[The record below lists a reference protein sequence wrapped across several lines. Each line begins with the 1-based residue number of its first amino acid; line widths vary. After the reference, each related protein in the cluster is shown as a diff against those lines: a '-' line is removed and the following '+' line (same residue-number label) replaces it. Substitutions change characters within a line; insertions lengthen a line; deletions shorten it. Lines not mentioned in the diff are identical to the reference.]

1 MRVEHCV
8 QGVAISWLLIFSN
21 ITLAADQS
29 VPQSQSH
36 RAQLQASAANL
47 RTWTDPSGKQTAQA
61 TLLDVQ
67 GDAVR
72 LRKSNGKLA
81 VIKIE
86 ELSRSDQQY
95 IARQKSPSQPNS
107 SVAEARTKAA
117 QASPSGSWL
126 DRFKLPDLGA
136 QAKAAETSSAYLIY
150 ARVSRDLLEQ
160 YAGGTVD
167 SETPVTDNI
176 LGTSF
181 FGTAHTRGKT
191 KLVLQPNEKQA
202 VAELVFS
209 ADIDSQTTGYNGPI
223 VTHNVAQTQVQTRK
237 IIAFGNAGV
246 RLLPATSSAYTSSQT
261 LSLEACLSG
270 LRGRIAQ
277 RIAWKTA
284 DATRPQID
292 EIVSQRTANSIER
305 TLDSQMSPL
314 ATAIQAA
321 LQNGV
326 RQLPY
331 DKDKVAP
338 RLRFRSMPEFVDV
351 TMYRSEG
358 TPEERK
364 MAPPAIEGRPQIA
377 LRVHRSV
384 VGRALTDPNIRE
396 VLQPLFDSMLQNS
409 TEQKTASSMKVAQ
422 PIVQL
427 RWSPDSDWLMLDYQG
442 EGQPAPQVRTAQQA
456 APPRTAVRLSPRN

>member
-1 MRVEHCV
+1 MRVKHCV
-8 QGVAISWLLIFSN
+8 RGVAIGWLLIFPQ
-21 ITLAADQS
+21 IALAADPS
-29 VPQSQSH
+29 VPSSKSPSSQ
-36 RAQLQASAANL
+36 LPVSAANF
-47 RTWTDPSGKQTAQA
+47 RTWTDPSGKQKAQA
-61 TLLDVQ
+61 ALLDVQ
-67 GDAVR
+67 GDTVR

-81 VIKIE
+81 VIKVD
-86 ELSRSDQQY
+86 ELSRADQQFVVQ
-95 IARQKSPSQPNS
+95 RRLSSQPRKP
-107 SVAEARTKAA
+107 VAEARTKAA
-117 QASPSGSWL
+117 QPSPSGSWL
-126 DRFKLPDLGA
+126 DSFKLPGFGA
-136 QAKAAETSSAYLIY
+136 ESNAADASSAYLFY

-167 SETPVTDNI
+167 SQTPVTDNI

-191 KLVLQPNEKQA
+191 KLVLRPNEKQA

-209 ADIDSQTTGYNGPI
+209 ANIDSQTTGYNGPI

-237 IIAFGNAGV
+237 IIALGNAGV
-246 RLLPATSSAYTSSQT
+246 RLLPATSSAHTSSQT

-284 DATRPQID
+284 DATRPQVD
-292 EIVSQRTANSIER
+292 EIVSQHTADNIER
-305 TLDSQMSPL
+305 ILDSQVNPL
-314 ATAIQAA
+314 ASAVQAA

-326 RQLPY
+326 RNLPY

-384 VGRALTDPNIRE
+384 VGRALTDPKIRE
-396 VLQPLFDSMLQNS
+396 MIQPLFDSLLQNS
-409 TEQKTASSMKVAQ
+409 TEQKTASSTKVS
-422 PIVQL
+422 PPVVQL
-427 RWSPDSDWLMLDYQG
+427 RWSPDSAWLMLDYQG

-456 APPRTAVRLSPRN
+456 APSRTAAGRLPRD